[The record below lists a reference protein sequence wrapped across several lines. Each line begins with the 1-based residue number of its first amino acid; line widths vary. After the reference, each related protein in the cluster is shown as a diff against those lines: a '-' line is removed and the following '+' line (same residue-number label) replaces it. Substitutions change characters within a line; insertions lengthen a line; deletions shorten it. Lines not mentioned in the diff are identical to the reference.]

1 MKNRSGLNMM
11 LVIALFM
18 LLVGCGQGNAG
29 SGSNS
34 DPSASPAETEAASN
48 KGNETDK
55 VEKAIEIKFMH
66 VFGGAQ
72 GEAIQELVDRYNASQ
87 SKVVVTAEQAQGF
100 YDGLLEKLQTLAVSK
115 QLPEVAIGSYA
126 NGEFMS
132 TRMPIRPMHTFI
144 DKEAYSTE
152 DYTAQMLKLGQDA
165 EGKQQSLPF
174 LVSTPLIYVNLDHF
188 EQAGI
193 PVVEQPESWEQVRGW
208 AKQLADAAPDRG
220 GVYFQMDFDTWMFQT
235 LLETKGGSYASVKDK
250 DVQFNDEAG
259 KEVLRYWLEMRNEDK
274 SIPMMNGTQAAE
286 AFQSGNLS
294 MLVATTG
301 NLANLAKNSSFKLG
315 IMLLPTWEGNETS
328 RRLPAGGAGL
338 YVFQSNEEKEAAAWD
353 FVKFATSPEGS
364 ALLAQKMGY
373 MTVRD
378 SARNELMADYLKENP
393 MAAATYKQA
402 QDIVPWFNW
411 PGDAGTRATR
421 TLLDHIQGSFSGDMT
436 GDEALDKAAVE
447 IEKILRW

>member
-1 MKNRSGLNMM
+1 MKKRIGLNVMM
-11 LVIALFM
+11 VVALM
-18 LLVGCGQGNAG
+18 WLLVGCGQGNAD
-29 SGSNS
+29 SGNNAA
-34 DPSASPAETEAASN
+34 PSASPAGTEASSN
-48 KGNETDK
+48 KEDK
-55 VEKAIEIKFMH
+55 TEKAVEIKFMH
-66 VFGGAQ
+66 VFGGTQ
-72 GEAIQELVDRYNASQ
+72 GEAIKEMVDRYNASQ
-87 SKVVVTAEQAQGF
+87 NKVIVKAEQTQGF

-144 DKEAYSTE
+144 EKEGYSTE

-165 EGKQQSLPF
+165 DGKQQSLPF

-188 EQAGI
+188 EKAGI
-193 PVVEQPESWEQVRGW
+193 PVVEQPESWKQVRGW
-208 AKQLADAAPDRG
+208 AKQLAAAAPDRG

-259 KEVLRYWLEMRNEDK
+259 KEVLRYWLDMMQKDK

-286 AFQSGNLS
+286 AFQSGDLS

-301 NLANLAKNSSFKLG
+301 NLANLSKNSSFKLG
-315 IMLLPTWEGNETS
+315 IMLLPTWEGEQTP

-338 YVFQSNEEKEAAAWD
+338 YVFQGSEEKEAAAWD
-353 FVKFATSPEGS
+353 FVKYATSPES
-364 ALLAQKMGY
+364 SSLLAQNMGY
-373 MTVRD
+373 MTVRN
-378 SARNELMADYLKENP
+378 SAREELMADYLKENP
-393 MAAATYKQA
+393 KAAATYKQA

-436 GDEALDKAAVE
+436 GDEALDKAAAE
-447 IEKILRW
+447 IKKILGW

>member
-1 MKNRSGLNMM
+1 MKKRISLNMM
-11 LVIALFM
+11 IVFTLML
-18 LLVGCGQGNAG
+18 LLVGCGQGNAN
-29 SGSNS
+29 SGNS
-34 DPSASPAETEAASN
+34 AAPSTSPAETTEAASN
-48 KGNETDK
+48 KENKSEQP
-55 VEKAIEIKFMH
+55 IEIKFMH
-66 VFGGAQ
+66 VFGGTQ
-72 GEAIQELVDRYNASQ
+72 GEAIQKMVDRYNASQ
-87 SKVVVTAEQAQGF
+87 SKVIVKAEQTQGF

-132 TRMPIRPMHTFI
+132 TRMPIRPIHTFI
-144 DKEAYSTE
+144 DKEGYSTE

-188 EQAGI
+188 KNAGI

-208 AKQLADAAPDRG
+208 AKQLAAAAPGRG
-220 GVYFQMDFDTWMFQT
+220 GVYFQLDFDTWMFQT

-250 DVQFNDEAG
+250 TIQFNDSKG
-259 KEVLRYWLEMRNEDK
+259 KEVLRYWLDMMQQDK
-274 SIPMMNGTQAAE
+274 SIPSMNGTQAAE

-301 NLANLAKNSSFKLG
+301 NLANLSKNSSFKLG
-315 IMLLPTWEGNETS
+315 IMLLPTWEGEQTPL
-328 RRLPAGGAGL
+328 RLPAGGAGL
-338 YVFQSNEEKEAAAWD
+338 YVFQGSEEKEAAAWD
-353 FVKFATSPEGS
+353 FVKFATSPES
-364 ALLAQKMGY
+364 SSQLAQMMGY

-378 SARNELMADYLKENP
+378 SARDKLMADYLKENP

-402 QDIVPWFNW
+402 QHIVPWFNW

-421 TLLDHIQGSFSGDMT
+421 TLLNHIQGAFSGDMT
-436 GDEALDKAAVE
+436 GDEALDKAAAE
-447 IEKILRW
+447 IKKILGW